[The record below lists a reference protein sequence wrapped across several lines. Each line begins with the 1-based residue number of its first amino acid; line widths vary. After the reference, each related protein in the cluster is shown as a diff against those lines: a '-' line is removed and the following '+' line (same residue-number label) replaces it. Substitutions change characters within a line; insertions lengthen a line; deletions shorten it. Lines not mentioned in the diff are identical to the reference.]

1 MGDKRGKDSEIQ
13 VKAVNVIGILSWCNK
28 SSWSFL
34 SPNEVQQRN
43 QKNDYQYYIDL
54 ASSAQK
60 RSFRQ
65 YTYNFIKAI
74 SFRWPLSTFEGW
86 AGITKT

>member
-13 VKAVNVIGILSWCNK
+13 VKAVNVIGIVSWCYE

-54 ASSAQK
+54 ASPAQK

-65 YTYNFIKAI
+65 YTYN
-74 SFRWPLSTFEGW
+74 SFRFSLSTFEGW